1 VVQDRAVHYL
11 LNNLENVPL
20 GRHPADECP
29 GPDPQGVPQQ
39 PGREG
44 RYIKIILSLM
54 SAPSGAVVYE
64 CAGTLIALSSAP
76 TAIRAAANCYCQLLQ
91 AESDNNVK
99 LIVLDRLQ
107 ELKKQHRE
115 VQ

>member
-1 VVQDRAVHYL
+1 MQDRAVHYL

-20 GRHPADECP
+20 WGDILQMSVLDLIRKVCRSNPAEK
-29 GPDPQGVPQQ
+29 
-39 PGREG
+39 G

-76 TAIRAAANCYCQLLQ
+76 TAIRAAANCYCQLLL